1 MFKLLPFPSLLLLL
15 LLLLPFLSVKVNAVK
30 NDPLSPK
37 SSLIRY
43 WNRQIPSNRPQ
54 PDFLLSKASP
64 LTTTNSAILQKF
76 ADQKALSSH
85 LQSFCESAHLFCF
98 PDQTPS
104 LAKNDGEAK
113 FSQYESGRNFS
124 NYGTSAVGESNSF
137 KNYSDSVN
145 LPLNQFTRYGRQSV
159 GHDSEFANYA
169 PDGNVADESFGS
181 YSVSATGGSA
191 QFSNYDHGV
200 NAPDL
205 RFTTY
210 DSDGNGRTLGFTSYA
225 DGANAGDQNFKSYGK
240 RGNGEELEFTSYGR
254 DSNVVGSTFVG
265 YGEGGNGAADNFTS
279 YGSNGNVPENNFR
292 SYGDGGN
299 GATESFTGYR
309 DQSNVGDDSFTTYQK
324 GSNSVT
330 QFSNYGKSFN
340 EGSDSFKGYKEKTDF
355 KGYGVNNTFKDYSKT
370 GVTFSRYTNRTASSD
385 EMGMTQMGKSGM
397 SRWVEPGRFF
407 RESMLK
413 QGTVMP
419 MPDIRDKMPRR
430 SFLPRSLAAKMPFSV
445 NQLQELKEIFHG
457 SEENS
462 AMGSILEKTLKEC
475 ERVPS
480 KGETKRCVTSIEDM
494 IDFAVSV
501 LGRNVTVKSTEN
513 VAGSKGD
520 IEIGRV
526 VGLNG
531 GRVTKSVS
539 CHESL
544 FPYLVYFCHSVPKVK
559 VYEAEILDVK
569 KKERINRGVAI
580 CHIDTSMWGAG
591 HGAFVALG
599 GKPGEIEVCH
609 WIFEN
614 DMTWVVAD

>member
-1 MFKLLPFPSLLLLL
+1 MFKLPSLLLLF
-15 LLLLPFLSVKVNAVK
+15 LLLLPFLSVKVNAVNK

-43 WNRQIPSNRPQ
+43 WNRQIPNNRPK
-54 PDFLLSKASP
+54 PDFLISKASP
-64 LTTTNSAILQKF
+64 LTTKNSAILQKL
-76 ADQKALSSH
+76 ADQKSLSSH
-85 LQSFCESAHLFCF
+85 FRSFCESAHLFCF

-104 LAKNDGEAK
+104 LAKSDADAK
-113 FSQYESGRNFS
+113 FSRYGSGRNFS
-124 NYGTSAVGESNSF
+124 NYGTDGLGELNSF
-137 KNYSDSVN
+137 KNYSDSDN
-145 LPLNQFTRYGRQSV
+145 LPLNRFTRYGRQST
-159 GHDSEFANYA
+159 GHDVEFANYA
-169 PDGNVADESFGS
+169 PDGNVADGAFTS

-191 QFSNYDHGV
+191 GFTNYDHGV
-200 NAPDL
+200 NVPDL
-205 RFTTY
+205 RFSTY
-210 DSDGNGRTLGFTSYA
+210 DSDANGRTLGFSSYS
-225 DGANAGDQNFKSYGK
+225 DESNAGDQGFKSYGK
-240 RGNGEELEFTSYGR
+240 RANGEELKFSSYGR
-254 DSNVVGSTFVG
+254 DSNVLGSTFVG
-265 YGEGGNGAADNFTS
+265 YGEGGNGAGDNFTS
-279 YGSNGNVPENNFR
+279 YGSNGNVPQNNFR

-299 GATESFTGYR
+299 GNSESFASYR
-309 DQSNVGDDSFTTYQK
+309 DESNVGDDSFQSYHK
-324 GSNSVT
+324 GSNSKT
-330 QFSNYGKSFN
+330 QFTNYGKSFN
-340 EGSDSFKGYKEKTDF
+340 EGTDSFKGYKEGTDF
-355 KGYGVNNTFKDYSKT
+355 KIYGVNNTFKDYAKS
-370 GVTFSRYTNRTASSD
+370 GVTFSRYANRTSS
-385 EMGMTQMGKSGM
+385 EEETKATQMGKPAN
-397 SRWVEPGRFF
+397 RWVEPGRFF

-419 MPDIRDKMPRR
+419 MPDIRDKMPKR
-430 SFLPRSLAAKMPFSV
+430 SFLPRPLAAKIPFSASRI
-445 NQLQELKEIFHG
+445 QELKEIFHG

-462 AMGSILEKTLKEC
+462 TMGSILESTLKEC
-475 ERVPS
+475 EREPS

-501 LGRNVTVKSTEN
+501 LGRNVTVESTEN

-520 IEIGRV
+520 ILIGRV

-569 KKERINRGVAI
+569 KRERINRGVAI

-599 GKPGEIEVCH
+599 GRPGEIEVCH

-614 DMTWVVAD
+614 DMTWVVSD